1 MLGQLG
7 GGGFV
12 TVEATPSELESLEE
26 LRKHRVQAE
35 RDSEKGKRKRMQMKK
50 QKEMLEMASQGA
62 V

>member
-12 TVEATPSELESLEE
+12 PVEATPAELESLEE
-26 LRKHRVQAE
+26 LRQHRKQAE